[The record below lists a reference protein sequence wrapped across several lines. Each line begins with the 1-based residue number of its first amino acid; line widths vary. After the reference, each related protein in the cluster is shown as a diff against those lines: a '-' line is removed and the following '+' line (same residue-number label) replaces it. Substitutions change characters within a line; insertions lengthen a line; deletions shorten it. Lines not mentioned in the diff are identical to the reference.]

1 MAQIWNESWFGLA
14 LAIAIGLPV
23 LLVILTEV
31 LAWLVRRD
39 HPAAKPVRL
48 LRNLVL
54 PVGALFAL
62 LSLASNTTGVE
73 LTWVRVVATCFGFL
87 VILLVLSSVNVV
99 LFGNPKEGS
108 WRERL
113 PSIFIDLARLG
124 LILVG
129 LALLFSWVWDA
140 DVGGLI
146 TALGVTSIVIGL
158 ALQNAV
164 GSIISG
170 LLLLFEQPFKIG
182 DWLDTGKVQG
192 RVVEVN
198 WRAVHIDT
206 GNGIQIVPNASL
218 ADSSF
223 TNLSQAPGA
232 FRATATVKFSTDDP
246 PHEVLELMHRVASGL
261 PNLNRSESI
270 EASYAGSATFSISFP
285 VSGPAE
291 APNAI
296 ALFLAWL
303 WYAAR
308 RRGLALDGDSSDPIQ
323 TPERLDEA
331 LDTLVQVLRLKAEEK
346 DWLPEL
352 CQLEQYGHGE
362 VLHVAN
368 TVPDAFRFILGG
380 TVRLSVPTEWGDV
393 TYQALAAND
402 FFGLMALSREVD
414 RGSAVADGT
423 TTVLRI
429 STAAVDKLIVENP
442 ALARQIG
449 KVVESRTQSAREAV
463 EALGIE
469 VRSSGA

>member
-1 MAQIWNESWFGLA
+1 MSQIWNEPWFGLA
-14 LAIAIGLPV
+14 LTIAIGLPV

-31 LAWLVRRD
+31 LASLVRRG

-73 LTWVRVVATCFGFL
+73 LTWVRVVATLFGFL
-87 VILLVLSSVNVV
+87 VILLLLSSVNVV

-140 DVGGLI
+140 DIGGLI
-146 TALGVTSIVIGL
+146 TALGVTSIVVGL

-164 GSIISG
+164 GSVISG

-246 PHEVLELMHRVASGL
+246 PHEVLDLMHHVASGL
-261 PNLNRSESI
+261 PNLKRGESI
-270 EASYAGSATFSISFP
+270 EASYAGNASFSISIP
-285 VSGPAE
+285 VAGPSE
-291 APNAI
+291 APNAT

-308 RRGLALDGDSSDPIQ
+308 RSGLALDGDATDPIQ
-323 TPERLDEA
+323 TPERLDA
-331 LDTLVQVLRLKAEEK
+331 AIDTLTQVLRLKSDDY
-346 DWLPEL
+346 DWLAPL
-352 CQLEQYGHGE
+352 CRLEQYGHGE
-362 VLHVAN
+362 VLHVSN
-368 TVPDAFRFILGG
+368 TVPDAFRFILDGK
-380 TVRLSVPTEWGDV
+380 VRLSVPTEWGDV
-393 TYQALAAND
+393 SYLALGDNE

-414 RGSAVADGT
+414 RGSAIADGT

-429 STAAVDKLIVENP
+429 STSAVDRLISSNP
-442 ALARQIG
+442 ALARSIG
-449 KVVESRTQSAREAV
+449 TVVDARTQSAREAV
-463 EALGIE
+463 AALGIDVQAE
-469 VRSSGA
+469 G

>member
-1 MAQIWNESWFGLA
+1 MAQIWNEPWFGLA
-14 LAIAIGLPV
+14 LTIAIGLPI

-31 LAWLVRRD
+31 LAWLVRRE

-54 PVGALFAL
+54 PVGALLAL
-62 LSLASNTTGVE
+62 LSLASNSTVE
-73 LTWVRVVATCFGFL
+73 LTWTRVVATAFGFL

-99 LFGNPKEGS
+99 LFGNPEEGS

-164 GSIISG
+164 GSVISG
-170 LLLLFEQPFKIG
+170 LLLLFEQPFKLG
-182 DWLDTGKVQG
+182 DWLDTGKVVG

-218 ADSSF
+218 AGASF

-232 FRATATVKFSTDDP
+232 FMSEATVKFSTDDP
-246 PHEVLELMHRVASGL
+246 PHQVLDLMQKVAAGL
-261 PNLNRSESI
+261 PMRQRSQAIES
-270 EASYAGSATFSISFP
+270 SYAGSATYSISIP
-285 VSGPAE
+285 VTGPAE
-291 APNAI
+291 APAAA

-308 RRGLALDGDSSDPIQ
+308 RAGLALDGDATDPVQ
-323 TPERLDEA
+323 TPERLESA
-331 LDTLVQVLRLKAEEK
+331 IAAVGTRLQLTVE
-346 DWLPEL
+346 DHSWLPAE
-352 CQLEQYGHGE
+352 CRLEQYGHGE
-362 VLHVAN
+362 IIHVPG
-368 TVPDAFRFILGG
+368 TIPDAFRFVIDGA
-380 TVRLSVPTEWGDV
+380 VRLSASTPLGDV
-393 TYQALAAND
+393 GYLTLAAD
-402 FFGLMALSREVD
+402 EFFGLMALSRQVD
-414 RGSAVADGT
+414 PGSVVADGT

-429 STAAVDKLIVENP
+429 TTSAVDRLISEYP
-442 ALARQIG
+442 SLARQIG
-449 KVVESRTQSAREAV
+449 RVIDLRMQTARDAV
-463 EALGIE
+463 AALGIE
-469 VRSSGA
+469 SGTTGA